1 MTMRHL
7 ANMSD
12 VEVVGINDLGD
23 NKTLAHLF
31 SVDSSQGR
39 FDGAV
44 TTGGDW
50 MEVNGKR
57 ITMISEREPA
67 KLPWAALQVDV
78 VLECT
83 GRFRTKESA
92 SDHLLA
98 GAKGVVISAPAKGD
112 IPFVV
117 LGVND
122 EVLDSKPTIV
132 SNASCTT
139 NCLAPMVKI
148 LDEAFGVEKGF
159 ITTIHAY
166 TGDQNLQDAPHS
178 DLRRARAAAVSIIP
192 TTTGA
197 ASAVSKVL
205 PHLAGKLDGV
215 AVRVPIPAGSVTD
228 LVVNLGR
235 DVTLEEVNAAMKAAA
250 DGPMKGILEYSEM
263 PLVSIDIVGNTHSC
277 IYDSGMTIVSG
288 NMVKVFGWYDNEAG
302 YAARLA
308 DLVKKLN
315 S

>member
-1 MTMRHL
+1 
-7 ANMSD
+7 
-12 VEVVGINDLGD
+12 
-23 NKTLAHLF
+23 
-31 SVDSSQGR
+31 
-39 FDGAV
+39 
-44 TTGGDW
+44 
-50 MEVNGKR
+50 
-57 ITMISEREPA
+57 
-67 KLPWAALQVDV
+67 
-78 VLECT
+78 
-83 GRFRTKESA
+83 
-92 SDHLLA
+92 
-98 GAKGVVISAPAKGD
+98 
-112 IPFVV
+112 
-117 LGVND
+117 
-122 EVLDSKPTIV
+122 
-132 SNASCTT
+132 
-139 NCLAPMVKI
+139 
-148 LDEAFGVEKGF
+148 
-159 ITTIHAY
+159 
-166 TGDQNLQDAPHS
+166 
-178 DLRRARAAAVSIIP
+178 AAAVSIIP

>member
-39 FDGAV
+39 FDGTV